1 MSWPRPAR
9 LLRHRPPALLLDRI
23 AEFGGDRLRCT
34 SRGTGPWRWAE
45 LLEGAAQSAGL
56 LAGLQ
61 PGGPANTAV
70 IAEYRAVGVHVATH
84 TGAVAFIARLERRIL
99 DFWRCRVEA
108 RAADGTL
115 LLDGR
120 VTIAPR

>member
-1 MSWPRPAR
+1 VTWPDPAR
-9 LLRHRPPALLLDRI
+9 LLRHRPPALLLGRI
-23 AEFGGDRLRCT
+23 AELDGDRLACT
-34 SRGTGPWRWAE
+34 SRRAGPWRWAE

-61 PGGPANTAV
+61 PGGPSNTAV
-70 IAEYRAVGVHVATH
+70 IAEYRSVGVHAASHAGRVRF
-84 TGAVAFIARLERRIL
+84 VARLERRVL